1 MKKNI
6 YFALI
11 LCVISCK
18 DDNSVTTTP
27 KVAQENVVENV
38 GAKSNQLEKR
48 YKGSDDIVE
57 EIYQELILNDKE
69 LTKLDAKIRDLNNS
83 TEDII
88 RQYRNILSKSE
99 SYYAEARKKTE
110 SITDSLMRN
119 KLDSV
124 ILNSAM
130 TYDGRVIDVR
140 NAISHAQNNM
150 KNIND
155 LYTAY
160 KIQRTLPEI
169 EKYQKSNP
177 FDLTNLNKL
186 VEKQNTL
193 LSDVQKVKN
202 N

>member
-88 RQYRNILSKSE
+88 RQYRNILSKIIGSLIMNNSNNRYYHQIIKDSIYAACFTPC
-99 SYYAEARKKTE
+99 SY
-110 SITDSLMRN
+110 I
-119 KLDSV
+119 
-124 ILNSAM
+124 
-130 TYDGRVIDVR
+130 
-140 NAISHAQNNM
+140 
-150 KNIND
+150 
-155 LYTAY
+155 
-160 KIQRTLPEI
+160 
-169 EKYQKSNP
+169 
-177 FDLTNLNKL
+177 
-186 VEKQNTL
+186 
-193 LSDVQKVKN
+193 
-202 N
+202 